1 MFSTLYQDCK
11 SKKEQDKITGKVE
24 QTENKEAERNPTVQV
39 IQTCKGAYICQFIR
53 QRWPDWIKS
62 KFSCMLFTR
71 SYIRL
76 TEKEISKGK
85 ICGKADQTNSNC
97 NKTELAVL
105 IIDKIDLSTE
115 TLKISL

>member
-1 MFSTLYQDCK
+1 
-11 SKKEQDKITGKVE
+11 
-24 QTENKEAERNPTVQV
+24 
-39 IQTCKGAYICQFIR
+39 
-53 QRWPDWIKS
+53 
-62 KFSCMLFTR
+62 MLFTR

-105 IIDKIDLSTE
+105 ITDKIDLSTE